1 MSWHFSQAV
10 EAEFLEENSLG
21 GAPFA
26 LWNSVPTA
34 HDDLCSDKMKG
45 TFHRSPFGMM
55 FAPSTENLGAE
66 LLTWF
71 LEDSRAR
78 TLVRQDLATDSKVRE
93 AGCGWKWQGSFV
105 KYDHDL
111 HLWRTRQCSLL
122 ADSEEFS
129 ETWPKWGLML
139 DGEVLPQEMKVLQ
152 LEGSDFLLP
161 APTKSMGKRG
171 WGLSR
176 AGRDRYSKQLIE
188 NALSFGY
195 KPPPRPAGVD
205 YGVAA
210 YLEPVSAIGDGQV
223 PAVVASAWRI
233 LTANAMLSG
242 TETEPTTKRDA

>member
-10 EAEFLEENSLG
+10 EAEYSEASYSG
-21 GAPFA
+21 GERFA
-26 LWNSVPTA
+26 LWNSAPTA

-45 TFHRSPFGMM
+45 TFHRSPFGTMYV
-55 FAPSTENLGAE
+55 PSTDDRGAE
-66 LLTWF
+66 LLTWYRAG
-71 LEDSRAR
+71 SRAR
-78 TLVRQDLATDSKVRE
+78 TSAQPERAMDWMGKEV
-93 AGCGWKWQGSFV
+93 GYGWKWRESFV

-111 HLWRTRQCSLL
+111 HLWKTRQCSLL
-122 ADSEEFS
+122 ADSEEYS

-139 DGEVLPQEMKVLQ
+139 DGEVLPQEMKVRQ
-152 LEGSDFLLP
+152 LKGSDFLLP

-176 AGRDRYSKQLIE
+176 TGRERYSKQLIE

-195 KPPPRPAGVD
+195 KPPPRPVGVD

-223 PAVVASAWRI
+223 PAVVASAWRT
-233 LTANAMLSG
+233 LTANKEVTGDEQG
-242 TETEPTTKRDA
+242 TK